1 MFHKIRLQLTAMN
14 ALVLFIMLVVSGFS
28 LYGYMQH
35 RLYEEID
42 NSLQSAAVEF
52 MRAGPGG
59 PPDRPIRRLVDQQ
72 AIALFWSNQGQVVA
86 QAPEQAVYEEDLEVF
101 RAVRDNFREPQ
112 TVTLS
117 QHNYRTLALPLDKPV
132 LFIAPGA
139 VSGYK
144 VDTIQLVR
152 NIDSE
157 QEILNRLLMVLIIGC
172 CVGVGVTVWAGFFL
186 AGRALVPIKIS
197 WEKQQQFVADAS
209 HELRTPLAVIRSH
222 GELMLRH
229 PTQTVQDQSQNISIV
244 LRESKRMSKLV
255 ADLLTLA
262 RSDSD
267 QLEINRKPLELDL
280 ILQDLA
286 EQFTALAEIEGIEL
300 HTDIATGLRLDADE
314 ERMRQ
319 LFVILIDNA
328 LKYTEQGRV
337 TLTCKRAHN
346 GIEVK
351 VQDTG
356 IGIAEQDIP
365 HVFDRFFRADKARN
379 RASGGTGL
387 GLSIAKWIVEV
398 HGGKIWL
405 TSALGTGTTV
415 HMLFPAR
422 H

>member
-28 LYGYMQH
+28 LYGYMEH
-35 RLYEEID
+35 RLYEGID
-42 NSLQSAAVEF
+42 GSLHSAAKEF
-52 MRAGPGG
+52 MKPGSAL
-59 PPDRPIRRLVDQQ
+59 PPDRPLRRLVDQQ
-72 AIALFWSNQGQVVA
+72 AIALFWSNQGEVVA
-86 QAPEQAVYEEDLEVF
+86 QAPEQAVYEEDVEVF
-101 RAVRDNFREPQ
+101 RAVLDRFHEPQ

-117 QHNYRTLALPLDKPV
+117 QHNYRTLSLPLDKP
-132 LFIAPGA
+132 LLIIPPGGIG
-139 VSGYK
+139 GYK
-144 VDTIQLVR
+144 ITSLQLVR

-157 QEILNRLLMVLIIGC
+157 QEILDRLLMVLIIGC
-172 CVGVGVTVWAGFFL
+172 CIGVGVTVWAGFFL
-186 AGRALVPIKIS
+186 AGRALIPIKIS

-229 PTQTVQDQSQNISIV
+229 PTQTVQDQSQNISVV

-262 RSDSD
+262 RGDSD
-267 QLEINRKPLELDL
+267 QLEITRKPLELDL

-300 HTDIATGLRLDADE
+300 QTDIANGLRLDADE

-337 TLTCKRAHN
+337 TLTCRRTHN

-356 IGIAEQDIP
+356 IGIAEEDVP
-365 HVFDRFFRADKARN
+365 HVFDRFFRADKARH

-405 TSALGTGTTV
+405 DSRLGEGTTV
-415 HMLFPAR
+415 HVLFPVR
-422 H
+422 